1 MLTRTLLLA
10 GIFSCTVNL
19 LGAQQR
25 WAPAIDS
32 ILAVKQIRAFNG
44 VVLIA
49 KDGKVQYEKSIGYAD
64 REKKRQLDMDSRFI
78 IMSVT
83 KQITAVM
90 VLQEAEKGRIQLQQT
105 LRTYLPDFPD
115 RWADTITVHQLLNHT
130 SGVVWYDQP
139 LAFTPGSR
147 YAYSNFGYALLKQV
161 LEKVT
166 GQPYRALA
174 SILFKKCGMS
184 HSGVAGQLPAIQGYA
199 YSEKVPGD
207 ILTPKD
213 TIPDFLL
220 AGAGVVSTAGDLL
233 RWNQHLHGGKLLRDS
248 SYQAMITAWQ
258 HRDHSILGRMGA
270 GYGVLLTDD
279 KKEIGHTGYMSQLGF
294 TTINLYFPATRTS
307 MIVLENVAWKESD
320 LPHGFSFEKDIL
332 SLISPVAKE
341 NHR

>member
-32 ILAVKQIRAFNG
+32 ILAVKQIRSFNG

-49 KDGKVQYEKSIGYAD
+49 KDGKPLYEKSIGYAD
-64 REKKRQLDMDSRFI
+64 REKKQRLNMDSRFI
-78 IMSVT
+78 IMSIT

-105 LRTYLPDFPD
+105 LRTCLPDFPD
-115 RWADTITVHQLLNHT
+115 KWADSITIHQLLNHT
-130 SGVVWYDQP
+130 SGVVWYDRP
-139 LAFTPGSR
+139 LAFAPGAR
-147 YAYSNFGYALLKQV
+147 YAYSNFGYALLKLV

-166 GQPYRALA
+166 GQSYTALA
-174 SILFKKCGMS
+174 NDLFKKCGML
-184 HSGVAGQLPAIQGYA
+184 HSGVAGQLPAVQGYA
-199 YSEKVPGD
+199 YSEKVPGE
-207 ILTPKD
+207 ILTPQD
-213 TIPDFLL
+213 TIPELFL

-233 RWNQHLHGGKLLRDS
+233 RWNQYLHGGKLLKNS
-248 SYQAMITAWQ
+248 SYEAMTTVWQ
-258 HRDHSILGRMGA
+258 HRDHSVLGRIGA

-279 KKEIGHTGYMSQLGF
+279 KKEIGHTGYMSQVGF

-320 LPHGFSFEKDIL
+320 LPNGFSFEKDIL
-332 SLISPVAKE
+332 SLISPAVKE
-341 NHR
+341 NH